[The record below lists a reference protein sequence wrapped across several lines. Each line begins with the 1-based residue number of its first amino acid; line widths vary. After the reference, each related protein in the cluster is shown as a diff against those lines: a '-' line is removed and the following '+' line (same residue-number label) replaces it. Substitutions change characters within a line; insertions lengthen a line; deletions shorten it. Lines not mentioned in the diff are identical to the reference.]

1 MLGFLIPFLVAL
13 LTAAVVMP
21 MTIWISRR
29 AGMLDAPEA
38 RKVHLNPTPRLGG
51 IAIFAGIL
59 AGSVAAFLVHYFAG
73 TPIESEL
80 LTKLLA
86 ILTATGFVFVVGVID
101 DIRSVSSRFKLFT
114 LIAAAAMVCGSGISW
129 GVITYGG
136 KPMVNL
142 YWVSW
147 LLTVGW
153 VIAFA
158 VAINFIDG
166 LDGLAGGLTF
176 FAAAIL
182 AIVLFAVDQAAA
194 AILPLVLAGALIGF
208 LFYNWH
214 PAKSFMGDGGS
225 LSIGFL
231 LAVSIVF
238 ANQVS
243 GTMRGAVLPTLAL
256 LIPLVDAV
264 FTIFR
269 RHYHQRRSIF
279 SAERGHIHH
288 RLLDRGF
295 THRTVVLIL
304 YAASLTGIF
313 IGLVTLSFTGIAK
326 VGGLILVFPLVWGTF
341 KLAGSMKTTEMVK
354 AYRAKKQ
361 ADRTAKKYREAFE
374 RSQLEFHHVDNF
386 GRWWE
391 TVCAAAKGL
400 DFVRIDLF
408 RPSEKGEDRIFVW
421 QNDSADCELDQ
432 MIQVAIPVK
441 TGPAPMPTASV
452 KVQLSTDQT
461 PESPFV
467 RLGLFTR
474 LLCEHGLDEVYRK
487 QSRSRSGIRSR
498 SAVKPTYAPRSI
510 DDSTVIPKDKSPE
523 ALTWDPGPVA
533 HPHPEVASASNPD
546 IDETASLVTDEPT
559 EPLESDIAGDNT
571 AAHPLALLGLSK
583 ATTLAPTGNSN
594 AVSSR
599 TDFESLDDLRVAIVH
614 DFLYTVGGAE
624 RVVEQL
630 IAAFPQA
637 DIFALFDFLPDDQRG
652 FLQGKHVTTSFIQ
665 NLPFAHKK
673 HRAYLPLMPLAIEQ
687 LDVNHYDLVISS
699 SYLAAK
705 GVITGPDQ
713 LHVCYCHSPVRYAW
727 DLQNH
732 YLERAGLGFGPRG
745 LVARTIL
752 HYIRS
757 WDVRTSI
764 GVDQYISNSHFVAGR
779 IRKLYRRHAVVVPPP
794 VAVAPDSLSEL
805 PREDFYLIVGRM
817 VPYKMTD
824 MMAAAFAK
832 MPDRKLVVIG
842 EGPDFDRVEKVAGG
856 NVQLLGYRSDEEVKD
871 YMRRAKAL
879 LFAAEEDFGI
889 VPVESLA
896 CGTPVIA
903 FGRGGVTET
912 VIDGVHGILYDE
924 QSEAS
929 LIEAID
935 RFEQQLDFGAF
946 EPAVLHARAAEFS
959 SERFIDQIRTQI
971 AHWCDR
977 KWRTPEPQNI

>member
-13 LTAAVVMP
+13 VTAAVVMP
-21 MTIWISRR
+21 LTIWISRR

-51 IAIFAGIL
+51 IAIFAGIVT
-59 AGSVAAFLVHYFAG
+59 GSIAAFLVHHFAG

-80 LTKLLA
+80 LTKLVA

-243 GTMRGAVLPTLAL
+243 GTMKGAVLPTLAL

-295 THRTVVLIL
+295 THRTVVVIL
-304 YAASLTGIF
+304 YAASLTGIL
-313 IGLVTLSFTGIAK
+313 IGLVTMSFTSPAK
-326 VGGLILVFPLVWGTF
+326 VGGLILVLPLVWGTF

-354 AYRAKKQ
+354 AYRAKKH
-361 ADRTAKKYREAFE
+361 ADRTARMYRTAFE
-374 RSQLEFHHVDNF
+374 KSQLEFHHVENF
-386 GRWWE
+386 GQWWE
-391 TVCAAAKGL
+391 TVCEAASGL
-400 DFVRIDLF
+400 DFTRMTLLL
-408 RPSEKGEDRIFVW
+408 PTEKGEDRRMIWESDV
-421 QNDSADCELDQ
+421 QRGDLDRN
-432 MIQVAIPVK
+432 IQVAIPVK
-441 TGPAPMPTASV
+441 TGPDPMPVASV
-452 KVQLSTDQT
+452 TVEVSTHQT

-474 LLCEHGLDEVYRK
+474 LLCEHGLDEVHRK
-487 QSRSRSGIRSR
+487 QNRARSGIRSR
-498 SAVKPTYAPRSI
+498 GGIKSTHKPRNV
-510 DDSTVIPKDKSPE
+510 DDTTVIPKVKSPD
-523 ALTWDPGPVA
+523 AVKGDVGPGHHQVVA
-533 HPHPEVASASNPD
+533 AAIPD
-546 IDETASLVTDEPT
+546 IDSTASLVTDEPT
-559 EPLESDIAGDNT
+559 DSRESDIPGENG
-571 AAHPLALLGLSK
+571 AAHPVGFLGLSK
-583 ATTLAPTGNSN
+583 GTTLAPTVNSS
-594 AVSSR
+594 AVSNR
-599 TDFESLDDLRVAIVH
+599 IDFESLDDLRVCIAH

-637 DIFALFDFLPDDQRG
+637 DVFALFDFLPDDQRG

-665 NLPFAHKK
+665 NLPFARKK

-687 LDVNHYDLVISS
+687 LDVTHYDLVISS

-732 YLERAGLGFGPRG
+732 YLARAGLGFGPRG
-745 LVARTIL
+745 LIARTIL

-794 VAVAPDSLSEL
+794 VAVASDSLSEL

-824 MMAAAFAK
+824 MMVGAFAK

-924 QSEAS
+924 QSEGS
-929 LIEAID
+929 LIEAIE

-946 EPAVLHARAAEFS
+946 EPAALHARAAEFS
-959 SERFIDQIRTQI
+959 SERFVDQIRTQI
-971 AHWCDR
+971 GHWCDR